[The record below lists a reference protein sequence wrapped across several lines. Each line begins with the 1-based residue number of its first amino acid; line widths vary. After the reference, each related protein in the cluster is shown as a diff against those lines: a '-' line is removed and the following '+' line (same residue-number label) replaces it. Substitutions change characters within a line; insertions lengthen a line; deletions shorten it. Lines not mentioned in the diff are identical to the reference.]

1 MPAGKGGGSVVPG
14 DSILS
19 MRPGRVLISLEYAQ
33 IALAIRYFI
42 GFRGN
47 LRIKRQQDSTSE
59 TNAVSLHG
67 VWVSYRPILYRS
79 MVSLDFSSYFSR
91 AGEFPEVNQ
100 AGGIAN
106 GFPVY

>member
-42 GFRGN
+42 GFSG
-47 LRIKRQQDSTSE
+47 KSQDQAAT
-59 TNAVSLHG
+59 
-67 VWVSYRPILYRS
+67 R
-79 MVSLDFSSYFSR
+79 LD
-91 AGEFPEVNQ
+91 Q
-100 AGGIAN
+100 
-106 GFPVY
+106 